1 MEDAIRVSNL
11 KLSYKASTR
20 RQTIRSMRFFSGKE
34 SVKRIEALKDVSFTV
49 KKGEILGILGT
60 NGSGKSTLLRTLAG
74 ILSPDSGTVETFGRS
89 ISLLAL
95 GVGFNPDLSG
105 MDNIYLSGMLQ
116 GFTEKEI
123 SRKCQDIVDFSE
135 LGSAIMR
142 PVKTYSSGMH
152 SKLAFSIAVTLKTDI
167 ILVDEVLSVGD
178 IRFRQKSHKKMEELI
193 RDRDTT
199 VIIVSHNMN
208 EIKQLCDR
216 VLWLEQG
223 VVRDIGPT
231 DQLIKDYQYEL
242 EHDPRYITS
251 LPTPVVTVAAEEKG
265 VRVKWDS
272 IELASDYRV
281 YRKSCKAGSKWGA
294 IQDGCYETEYL
305 DALAEQGQKYYYTV
319 RARALTE
326 NGAVWSEFK
335 SSEPVTAGQP
345 AAGKE

>member
-11 KLSYKASTR
+11 KLTYKATAR

-34 SVKRIEALKDVSFTV
+34 SVKRITALEDVSFTV

-74 ILSPDSGTVETFGRS
+74 VLSPDSGSIETFGKS
-89 ISLLAL
+89 VSLLAL

-116 GFTEKEI
+116 GYTEKEI
-123 SRKCQDIVDFSE
+123 SRKCQEIVDFSE

-193 RDRDTT
+193 KDRDTT

-216 VLWLEQG
+216 VLWLEKG
-223 VVRDIGPT
+223 HVRGIGPT
-231 DQLIKDYQYEL
+231 DQMIKDYLYEL
-242 EHDPRYITS
+242 ENDPNYISS
-251 LPTPVVTVAAEEKG
+251 LPTPEVTVAAEEKG
-265 VRVKWDS
+265 IRVKWNS

-281 YRKSCKAGSKWGA
+281 YRKNKEKGAKWES
-294 IQDGCYETEYL
+294 IQDGYYGTEYL
-305 DALAEQGQKYYYTV
+305 DTLAVPGKQYLYTV
-319 RARALTE
+319 RARAKTE

-335 SSEPVTAGQP
+335 SSEAVSFEGPTA
-345 AAGKE
+345 

>member
-11 KLSYKASTR
+11 KLTYKATTR

-34 SVKRIEALKDVSFTV
+34 SVKRITALEDVSFTV

-74 ILSPDSGTVETFGRS
+74 VLSPDSGSVETFGKS
-89 ISLLAL
+89 VSLLAL

-116 GFTEKEI
+116 GYTEKEI
-123 SRKCQDIVDFSE
+123 SRKCQEIVDFSE

-193 RDRDTT
+193 KDRDST

-216 VLWLEQG
+216 VLWLEKG
-223 VVRDIGPT
+223 HVRGIGPT
-231 DQLIKDYQYEL
+231 DQMIKDYLYEL
-242 EHDPRYITS
+242 ENDPNYISS
-251 LPTPVVTVAAEEKG
+251 LPTPEVTVAAEEKG
-265 VRVKWDS
+265 IRVKWNS

-281 YRKSCKAGSKWGA
+281 YRKNKEKGAKWES
-294 IQDGCYETEYL
+294 IQDGYYGTEYL
-305 DALAEQGQKYYYTV
+305 DTLAAPGKQYFYTV
-319 RARALTE
+319 RARAKTE

-335 SSEPVTAGQP
+335 SSEAVSFEGPTA
-345 AAGKE
+345 